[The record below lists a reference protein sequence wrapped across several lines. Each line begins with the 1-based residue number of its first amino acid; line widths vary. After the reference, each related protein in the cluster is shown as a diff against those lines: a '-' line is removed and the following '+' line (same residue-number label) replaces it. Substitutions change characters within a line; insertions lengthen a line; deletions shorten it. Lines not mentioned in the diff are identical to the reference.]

1 MKIKIIAI
9 CIIGLIFFSCD
20 APQDTKPNVRAV
32 LKATGTGSIRAT
44 VFVEGSDGNSLSG
57 AVVTIM
63 DKRNAILQLNY
74 DSAAC
79 SYNGLM
85 EEFPD
90 ESNYNVEVATILSKE
105 KIKLTVPYLR
115 LSNAPEVIVFQD
127 MAGSSVLHGQSIASS
142 QPVQIG
148 WSGSGE
154 GGVYQVTIR
163 TALKVIYAVS
173 TNSLNV
179 TVPAGSIPAGS
190 YLLDISAQKMYGD
203 AFFMKSQFY
212 SLSYIN
218 ASLVSCD
225 VN

>member
-1 MKIKIIAI
+1 MKIKLFAVIA
-9 CIIGLIFFSCD
+9 GLLLFSCA
-20 APQDTKPNVRAV
+20 APEDVKPNIRAV

-57 AVVTIM
+57 AVVTIR

-74 DSAAC
+74 DSVAC

-85 EEFPD
+85 EEFPG
-90 ESNYNVEVATILSKE
+90 ESSYNVDVGTVLSKN
-105 KIKLTVPYLR
+105 KITLTVPYLR
-115 LSNAPEVIVFQD
+115 LLNAPEVIIFQD
-127 MAGSSVLHGQSIASS
+127 MAGNSVLHGQSINSA

-154 GGVYQVTIR
+154 GVVYQVTIR
-163 TALKVIYAVS
+163 TALRAVYAVS
-173 TNSLNV
+173 TNSLNI
-179 TVPAGSIPAGS
+179 TVPADSIPAGS
-190 YLLDISAQKMYGD
+190 YILDVSAQKVYGD
-203 AFFMKSQFY
+203 AYFRNSQYY

>member
-1 MKIKIIAI
+1 MKTKILAVIV
-9 CIIGLIFFSCD
+9 CLLVFSCD
-20 APQDTKPNVRAV
+20 TQGDIKPNVRAA
-32 LKATGTGSIRAT
+32 LKSTGTGSIRAT
-44 VFVEGSDGNSLSG
+44 VFVEGADGNSLSG
-57 AVVTIM
+57 AVVTIK
-63 DKRNAILQLNY
+63 DKRNAIVQLNY

-85 EEFPD
+85 EEFPG
-90 ESNYNVEVATILSKE
+90 ESSYNVEVATILSKE
-105 KIKLTVPYLR
+105 KITLTVPYLR
-115 LSNAPEVIVFQD
+115 LSSAPEVIVFQD
-127 MAGSSVLHGQSIASS
+127 MAGNSVLHGQAIDSN

-154 GGVYQVTIR
+154 GVTYQVTVR
-163 TALKVIYAVS
+163 TALKTVYAVA
-173 TNSLNV
+173 TNAHNV

-190 YLLDISAQKMYGD
+190 YLLEISAQKVYGD
-203 AFFMKSQFY
+203 AYFRNSPFY